1 MKKRCNFY
9 IEEENVDYLHGKN
22 INISQLTDKFLSIY
36 VNLLKMSEDELV
48 LRMDELRKDISEKT
62 TELKMVEKRLI
73 ELASEV
79 DE

>member
-9 IEEENVDYLHGKN
+9 IEEENVDYLHDKN

>member
-48 LRMDELRKDISEKT
+48 LRMDELRKDISEKS
-62 TELKMVEKRLI
+62 TELKMLEKRLI